1 MTQQDSV
8 YFLQGTRKVVLR
20 HSHFSK
26 TFQQKNCIKNNSTP
40 QPILELTLFHI
51 VGWLTVLAWFE
62 SMTRLG

>member
-1 MTQQDSV
+1 MTQQASV

-40 QPILELTLFHI
+40 QPILELTLIHI
-51 VGWLTVLAWFE
+51 VG
-62 SMTRLG
+62 